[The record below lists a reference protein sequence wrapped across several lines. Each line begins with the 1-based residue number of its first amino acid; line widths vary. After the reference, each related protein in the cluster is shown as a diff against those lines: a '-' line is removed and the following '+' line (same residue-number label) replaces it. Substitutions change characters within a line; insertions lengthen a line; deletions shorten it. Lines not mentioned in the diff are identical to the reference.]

1 MSKTFFSYSRKQ
13 LSSLN
18 IQKFATIDV
27 LHDGYVVV
35 DFGPMFLSHALC
47 DPDDIP
53 ALLFLEFEERVE
65 HAEVELLH
73 KRIHVQFNL
82 WN

>member
-1 MSKTFFSYSRKQ
+1 MEPFLVQHRPVI
-13 LSSLN
+13 LRE
-18 IQKFATIDV
+18 DW
-27 LHDGYVVV
+27 YVVV
-35 DFGPMFLSHALC
+35 DFCAVFLSHALC
-47 DPDDIP
+47 NPDDIP

-82 WN
+82 

>member
-1 MSKTFFSYSRKQ
+1 MNVSNEIWKCNMEPFLVQRRPVI
-13 LSSLN
+13 LRE
-18 IQKFATIDV
+18 DW
-27 LHDGYVVV
+27 YVVV
-35 DFGPMFLSHALC
+35 DFCPVFLSHALC
-47 DPDDIP
+47 NPDDIP

-82 WN
+82 